1 MSKRVRYTGASK
13 AVVTWPPGA
22 VYPEQTWEV
31 EPDHWLPD
39 DVPAALRDELAE
51 RDDWAVVQQQTSSS
65 SSGSGSK
72 STADAEKEN

>member
-65 SSGSGSK
+65 SGSSK
-72 STADAEKEN
+72 SAATDEKEN